1 MPMVKLHQT
10 LGNCTGY
17 FNALKCYY
25 GHYFKIL
32 FLIKYQ
38 LQSATSEKLAIELH
52 AYLDDSV
59 IKLNHIIFDLLV
71 TVM

>member
-10 LGNCTGY
+10 LGNYRDY
-17 FNALKCYY
+17 FNTLKCYY

-38 LQSATSEKLAIELH
+38 LQSATSEKLPIELH

>member
-1 MPMVKLHQT
+1 MVKLHQT
-10 LGNCTGY
+10 LGNDKDY
-17 FNALKCYY
+17 FNTLELYY

-32 FLIKYQ
+32 FLIKHQ
-38 LQSATSEKLAIELH
+38 LQSATSEKLPIKLR

>member
-10 LGNCTGY
+10 LGSDRDY
-17 FNALKCYY
+17 FNTLEHYC

-38 LQSATSEKLAIELH
+38 LQSATSEKLPIELH

>member
-1 MPMVKLHQT
+1 MPTVKPHRT
-10 LGNCTGY
+10 LGNYRGY
-17 FNALKCYY
+17 FNTLKCYY
-25 GHYFKIL
+25 GHYFKIR